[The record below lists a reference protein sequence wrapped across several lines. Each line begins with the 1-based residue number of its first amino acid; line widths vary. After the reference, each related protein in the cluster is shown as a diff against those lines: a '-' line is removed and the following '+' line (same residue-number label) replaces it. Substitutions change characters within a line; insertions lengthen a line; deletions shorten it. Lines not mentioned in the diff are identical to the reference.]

1 MCLFYL
7 YVAERENSMKKI
19 LVLDE
24 QNYDSSLDAIYR
36 IAVRGIIF
44 VDGKLLLIQSAK
56 GAIKFPGGGQEA
68 NEDDLTTLT
77 REVLEETGYHILK
90 DTVQE
95 FGEVEEIRL
104 SKEGKVWH
112 QFSRYYF
119 CDISQE
125 QSACSYTES
134 EQALGFKQVWLTLEQ
149 AIHANYRILSEDTSE
164 LWVNRE
170 YKVLE
175 LLQKELL

>member
-1 MCLFYL
+1 
-7 YVAERENSMKKI
+7 MKKI

-56 GAIKFPGGGQEA
+56 GDVKFPGGGQEA
-68 NEDDLTTLT
+68 DEDDLTTLT
-77 REVLEETGYHILK
+77 REVLEETGYHIFEE
-90 DTVQE
+90 TVRE

-112 QFSRYYF
+112 QLSRYYF
-119 CDISQE
+119 CDISQG

-149 AIHANYRILSEDTSE
+149 AINANRQMLTQNISE